1 MSKRSTHGP
10 EREHPEKVRPH
21 DVEFRK
27 HNELN
32 LFLDW
37 LRQCNMIY
45 WFELAYQKGNEYI
58 SCFDNDDWQ
67 ALKNTLPSLSVEEKE
82 KLVWCLY
89 PNDPGH
95 LMIMRELIHTD
106 SAELFGRILVQLSA
120 FDNPPFQLPEDS
132 LTELFEK
139 AMGFLQDGRYYE
151 KEAFSRV
158 YKIYESMIPES
169 QRNRIPDPL

>member
-95 LMIMRELIHTD
+95 LMIMQELIHTD
-106 SAELFGRILVQLSA
+106 SAELFGRILVQL
-120 FDNPPFQLPEDS
+120 
-132 LTELFEK
+132 
-139 AMGFLQDGRYYE
+139 QDGRYFE
-151 KEAFSRV
+151 KKAFSRV

-169 QRNRIPDPL
+169 LRNRIPDPL